1 MNKLKVNIT
10 AILAI
15 AAMITSCGG
24 DEPANPGG
32 SNPTPD
38 TPATPDAATG
48 DVRVVTTT
56 SNRSKDLA
64 ESWLNFSTTDNMSP
78 STLKLNPAETYQD
91 IDGFGAAITGSTAYN
106 LLKMSTADRQAFLK
120 ETFSPTE
127 GYGMS
132 YVRIPI
138 GASDFSLSDYTC
150 CDTPGIENF
159 ALTDEETKYII
170 PVMKEILAINPAVK
184 VISAPWTA
192 PRWMKVNNLTDL
204 QPYEQWTSGQ
214 LNPAYY
220 QDYATYFAKWI
231 KAFESEGIKIYG
243 VTPQNEPLNRG
254 NSASMYMTWQE
265 QRDFIKNALGPKF
278 ENEGITT
285 KIYAFDHNYNYDN
298 VADQKSYPVK
308 IYADADASKYI
319 AGAAYHNYG
328 GSVTELDNVHAAAP
342 EKELVFTEST
352 AGDWNDGSNL
362 QKRLI
367 DDMEQICLGT
377 VNRWCRG
384 SVIWNLM
391 LDSNRGPWRP
401 GGCSTGFGAVDIAD
415 DYKTI
420 TRNSFYYI
428 MAHMSL
434 AAQPDAKRIGT
445 NNYKADGLTYT
456 AFKNTDGSY
465 GLALCNSG
473 SSELRFTVD
482 DGNHHF
488 YLTVPANAIT
498 TATWK

>member
-1 MNKLKVNIT
+1 MNKTLVN
-10 AILAI
+10 LAVLV
-15 AAMITSCGG
+15 
-24 DEPANPGG
+24 
-32 SNPTPD
+32 
-38 TPATPDAATG
+38 AATMMAACSNKSANSG
-48 DVRVVTTT
+48 DVRVVSTTADR
-56 SNRSKDLA
+56 NLDLS
-64 ESWLNFSTTDNMSP
+64 ESWTKFNSADSVASATVIRLHP
-78 STLKLNPAETYQD
+78 EETYQT

-106 LLKMSTADRQAFLK
+106 LLKMSDEDRLAFLK
-120 ETFSPTE
+120 ITFSPTE

-159 ALTDEETKYII
+159 ALTEEETKYII
-170 PVMKEILAINPAVK
+170 PVMKEILEINPDVK

-204 QPYEQWTSGQ
+204 QPFESWTSGQ
-214 LNPAYY
+214 LNPALY

-231 KAFESEGIKIYG
+231 KAFENEGIKIYG

-254 NSASMYMTWQE
+254 NSASMYMTWEE

-278 ENEGITT
+278 KEEGIPT
-285 KIYAFDHNYNYDN
+285 KIYVFDHNYNYDN
-298 VADQKSYPVK
+298 IADQKRYPLH
-308 IYADADASKYI
+308 IYEDNDAAKYI

-328 GSVTELDNVHAAAP
+328 GRVTELDSIREATP
-342 EKELVFTEST
+342 DKELVFTEST
-352 AGDWNDGSNL
+352 AGDWNDGANL
-362 QKRLI
+362 QKRLVN
-367 DDMEQICLGT
+367 DMEQICLET
-377 VNRWCRG
+377 VNRGCRG

-420 TRNSFYYI
+420 TKNSFYYI

-434 AAQPDAKRIGT
+434 AAKPDAVRIAT
-445 NNYKADGLTYT
+445 NESPIDGLTYS
-456 AFKNTDGSY
+456 AFKNPDGTL
-465 GLALCNSG
+465 GLALSNRNDSDINI
-473 SSELRFTVD
+473 TVAD
-482 DGNHHF
+482 DTHHF
-488 YLTVPANAIT
+488 NLTIPAHGIT
-498 TATWK
+498 TALW